1 MFCPDGTP
9 MSVFDFFIQV
19 LEVHDKE
26 AQIIKKRLY
35 GEQQKLR
42 RKLSTL
48 LSGASPEETPSKVRK
63 LDTDEIDVENDDETG
78 YGSGDDRSSTDSSGS
93 H

>member
-1 MFCPDGTP
+1 MC
-9 MSVFDFFIQV
+9 
-19 LEVHDKE
+19 
-26 AQIIKKRLY
+26 

-42 RKLSTL
+42 KKLTSL
-48 LSGASPEETPSKVRK
+48 ISGSSQEETPVKMAK
-63 LDTDEIDVENDDETG
+63 LDSDEIDVENDDETG

>member
-1 MFCPDGTP
+1 M
-9 MSVFDFFIQV
+9 

-26 AQIIKKRLY
+26 AQIIKKKLY

-42 RKLSTL
+42 RKLTGLISG
-48 LSGASPEETPSKVRK
+48 LSQEETPVKVPK
-63 LDTDEIDVENDDETG
+63 LETDEIDVENDTETG

>member
-1 MFCPDGTP
+1 M
-9 MSVFDFFIQV
+9 

-26 AQIIKKRLY
+26 AQLIKRKLFS
-35 GEQQKLR
+35 EQEKLR
-42 RKLSTL
+42 KKLSGL
-48 LSGASPEETPSKVRK
+48 VSGASNEETPCKIPRIDSE
-63 LDTDEIDVENDDETG
+63 EIDVENDDETG